1 MKKIVLFNAL
11 LFCVNFFFY
20 GQKNEFEVRKQ
31 DVIDFPTVKGNLWVR
46 NPNGIETA
54 SVKFYENETP
64 VNVSFQN
71 YTVVDSLSKN
81 KSVVFLILNT
91 PNKSEF
97 EWYKKVI
104 KDAIRKGAILKGDK
118 IEIISFSCKQVD
130 QLLFPN
136 EIEFTDNADEL
147 FREIDAIKIN
157 SRTSSCSNRSHIY
170 LSIHEALEL
179 YEKQNL
185 NIPSAI
191 FVLADD
197 CALMPISQAE
207 SPGARSARLNI
218 PIYGISYFKQ
228 KTFFDIEDLCK
239 QTFGLYYRNENN
251 DINQASDTLLN
262 YLSNLNQRSAGLIY
276 PFTYTSTFEKD
287 GEVHPVKIE
296 TKSGQSGFALLTP
309 SKNIIEWIEA
319 NLILSIILF
328 ILLVGIIIVLFQIV
342 KKNKLKK
349 IELEIQQKKQMSE
362 MERQH
367 FEADIKLN
375 QQESELNRIREEEK
389 LKQENEFRLEQE
401 RIQKYADEEQLR
413 KMLERGNL
421 PWFEYRLGDET
432 GQHQVSKPRFK
443 VGRDA
448 SNTWVINH
456 PTVSRNHFELTF
468 TEYIY
473 TIKDLGSSNGIEV
486 NGLKV
491 NELQLNH
498 GDYIQLG
505 DISLTFHI

>member
-1 MKKIVLFNAL
+1 MKKIVLINVL
-11 LFCVNFFFY
+11 LFCVNFLFY

-31 DVIDFPTVKGNLWVR
+31 NVLEFPSVKGNLWVR
-46 NPNGIETA
+46 NPNGIETE
-54 SVKFYENETP
+54 SVKFYENETS

-71 YTVVDSLSKN
+71 YTVIDSLSKN
-81 KSVVFLILNT
+81 KSVVFLVLNT
-91 PNKSEF
+91 PNNSELQ
-97 EWYKKVI
+97 WYKKVI
-104 KDAIRKGAILKGDK
+104 KDAIRKGAILTGDK
-118 IEIISFSCKQVD
+118 IEIISFSCKKED

-136 EIEFTDNADEL
+136 VIEFTDNADEL

-157 SRTSSCSNRSHIY
+157 TRPSGCSNKSHIY

-197 CALMPISQAE
+197 CALEPIFQVE
-207 SPGARSARLNI
+207 LPGARSRRLNI
-218 PIYGISYFKQ
+218 PIYGISYFKP

-239 QTFGLYYRNENN
+239 QTYGLYYRNRNN

-262 YLSNLNQRSAGLIY
+262 FLSNLNQRSAGLIY

-287 GEVHPVKIE
+287 GEVHAVKIE
-296 TKSGQSGFALLTP
+296 TKAGQSGFALQTP
-309 SKNIIEWIEA
+309 SKNIIEWIES
-319 NLILSIILF
+319 NLILTIVLF
-328 ILLVGIIIVLFQIV
+328 IVLVGMIIVLFQIV

-349 IELEIQQKKQMSE
+349 VESEIQQQKQMSE

-367 FEADIKLN
+367 FEAGIKLN
-375 QQESELNRIREEEK
+375 KQETELNRIREEEK

-401 RIQKYADEEQLR
+401 RIQKMADEEQLR

-421 PWFEYRLGDET
+421 PWFEYKLGDET
-432 GQHQVSKPRFK
+432 GHYQVNTPLFK

-468 TEYIY
+468 TDYIY

-491 NELQLNH
+491 NEIQLKH
-498 GDYIQLG
+498 GDLIQVG
-505 DISLTFHI
+505 EISLTFHI

>member
-1 MKKIVLFNAL
+1 MKKIILFNAL
-11 LFCVNFFFY
+11 LFCVNFLFY

-31 DVIDFPTVKGNLWVR
+31 DVIEFPTVSGNLWVR
-46 NPNGIETA
+46 NPNGIKTK
-54 SVKFYENETP
+54 SIKFYENETP
-64 VNVSFQN
+64 INVSFQN
-71 YTVVDSLSKN
+71 YIVVDSLSKN
-81 KSVVFLILNT
+81 KSIVFLILNT

-118 IEIISFSCKQVD
+118 IEIISFSCKRED

-136 EIEFTDNADEL
+136 VIEFTDNADEL
-147 FREIDAIKIN
+147 FREIDAVKIN

-185 NIPSAI
+185 NLPSAI

-218 PIYGISYFKQ
+218 PIYGISYFKP
-228 KTFFDIEDLCK
+228 KTFFDIEDLCN
-239 QTFGLYYRNENN
+239 QTYGLYYRNKNN

-319 NLILSIILF
+319 NLIISIILF
-328 ILLVGIIIVLFQIV
+328 ILFAGIIIFLIQIV

-349 IELEIQQKKQMSE
+349 VELEIQQKKQMSD
-362 MERQH
+362 MVRQQQ
-367 FEADIKLN
+367 EADMKLN
-375 QQESELNRIREEEK
+375 QQESELSRIREEERI
-389 LKQENEFRLEQE
+389 KQENELRIEQE
-401 RIQKYADEEQLR
+401 RIQKLVDEEQLR

-421 PWFEYRLGDET
+421 PWFEYRLADET
-432 GQHQVSKPRFK
+432 GQYQISTPRFK
-443 VGRDA
+443 VGRDT

-456 PTVSRNHFELTF
+456 PTVSRNHFDLTF
-468 TEYIY
+468 VDYVY
-473 TIKDLGSSNGIEV
+473 TLKDLGSSNGVEV
-486 NGLKV
+486 NGSKTK
-491 NELQLNH
+491 EIQLTH
-498 GDYIQLG
+498 GDHIQVG